1 MPKLLIVDDEPLTV
15 EMLETFLQFN
25 GYETVG
31 ALNGEDALT
40 LLRLEEPALMI
51 LDLML
56 PDIEGYEICR
66 RIRSEP
72 DYTSYA
78 GLPVLILSARIESAS
93 KTRAH
98 EAGANAYLT
107 KPVRMPDLI
116 AELKRLLDRPHDVN
130 VEALVPPPVETA
142 PLAADIE
149 PVITESAVSQP
160 ELTPTASAAPTA
172 PEGSLILV
180 STATVVVE
188 SSGPNPTPTAQTT
201 PEQTEPD
208 PAPPTMPN
216 E

>member
-72 DYTSYA
+72 DFTSYA

-130 VEALVPPPVETA
+130 VEALAPPPVETA
-142 PLAADIE
+142 PLASGIE
-149 PVITESAVSQP
+149 PTITEPAAPQP
-160 ELTPTASAAPTA
+160 ELVQIAPAAPTN
-172 PEGSLILV
+172 PDSGDILA
-180 STATVVVE
+180 SATPAAVE
-188 SSGPNPTPTAQTT
+188 PSDPNPTPAAPPT
-201 PEQTEPD
+201 PVQPEPD
-208 PAPPTMPN
+208 PAPPTLPN
-216 E
+216 G

>member
-40 LLRLEEPALMI
+40 LLRLEDPALMI

-72 DYTSYA
+72 DFTSYA
-78 GLPVLILSARIESAS
+78 GLPVLILSARIETAS

-107 KPVRMPDLI
+107 KPVKMPDLI
-116 AELKRLLDRPHDVN
+116 AELKRLLERPHDVN
-130 VEALVPPPVETA
+130 VEALAPPPVETVL
-142 PLAADIE
+142 PVPVTE
-149 PVITESAVSQP
+149 PTIPEPSASQP
-160 ELTPTASAAPTA
+160 ELTQTTPAESDASKGSDILASVTTA
-172 PEGSLILV
+172 
-180 STATVVVE
+180 VVE
-188 SSGPNPTPTAQTT
+188 PSVPNPTPTIQTT

-208 PAPPTMPN
+208 PAPPTMPK